1 MNNHFVIKFIDF
13 LSPLFSRFEI
23 DLIKFK
29 KIIATKLL
37 LEGKKTGGPLQY
49 NQIENN
55 AVMNFIKS
63 MAIYMLYGLFIIY
76 FLFQDVSMIQMA
88 TVFSMILFMISTA
101 FIAEFSSML
110 LNVQEQTIL
119 GTKPVDKRTI
129 VMAKIF
135 YILYYLLTL
144 SVAFL
149 FIPTLF
155 MLFKQGIVFTLLFLF
170 SLLFSL
176 LLIIT
181 SLSFIYFALIYFF
194 DRDILKKAINFIQII
209 FIVAMMIGYQLIVWF
224 YIKVEWGVGYVFE
237 WWHFLIPPFWFA
249 APFELIINKTSDITV
264 IILSLCAILIPIILV
279 YLYYQFIDY
288 VEAKLLKLMVAK
300 SGRKASEG
308 IWLKLWERM
317 ICHTEQSRIFFK
329 TVYKIASRDQSFTV
343 KLYPMLAISFILPF
357 MFVFTEV
364 SLRSKEVLEGPLY
377 VSLYLSLL
385 FISML
390 LSLFQYSKGDNN
402 SWIFR
407 VTGQLPSIPLYEA
420 VFKVFIVKWYLPL
433 YVIVAVIYYFLFP
446 GMKIIDIA
454 IIFVTAILV
463 SELSYRFMIKA
474 VYPFSINEEQLYA
487 QSETFYGLI
496 SLLLPLPFAGFHYLL
511 IYFFPV
517 GLYVYFIVLTIFT
530 FMLWRRL
537 FYTYEKSI

>member
-23 DLIKFK
+23 DLVKFK

-37 LEGKKTGGPLQY
+37 LEEKKTGGPLQY

-88 TVFSMILFMISTA
+88 TVFSMILFMISTS

-129 VMAKIF
+129 AMAKIF

-181 SLSFIYFALIYFF
+181 SLSFIYF
-194 DRDILKKAINFIQII
+194 
-209 FIVAMMIGYQLIVWF
+209 
-224 YIKVEWGVGYVFE
+224 
-237 WWHFLIPPFWFA
+237 
-249 APFELIINKTSDITV
+249 
-264 IILSLCAILIPIILV
+264 
-279 YLYYQFIDY
+279 
-288 VEAKLLKLMVAK
+288 
-300 SGRKASEG
+300 
-308 IWLKLWERM
+308 
-317 ICHTEQSRIFFK
+317 
-329 TVYKIASRDQSFTV
+329 
-343 KLYPMLAISFILPF
+343 
-357 MFVFTEV
+357 
-364 SLRSKEVLEGPLY
+364 
-377 VSLYLSLL
+377 
-385 FISML
+385 
-390 LSLFQYSKGDNN
+390 
-402 SWIFR
+402 
-407 VTGQLPSIPLYEA
+407 
-420 VFKVFIVKWYLPL
+420 
-433 YVIVAVIYYFLFP
+433 
-446 GMKIIDIA
+446 
-454 IIFVTAILV
+454 
-463 SELSYRFMIKA
+463 
-474 VYPFSINEEQLYA
+474 
-487 QSETFYGLI
+487 
-496 SLLLPLPFAGFHYLL
+496 
-511 IYFFPV
+511 
-517 GLYVYFIVLTIFT
+517 
-530 FMLWRRL
+530 
-537 FYTYEKSI
+537 